1 MYSVA
6 VFAWISGFTSLSKL
20 LFLKDF
26 HNWACGTG
34 LVSLLLQMRAALTII
49 SASILLLG
57 FTVDAGGRKI
67 TVFPKNAKGFRC
79 QVGPEK
85 LPVALEEGML
95 RLRVGIVGGKGPFYW
110 RVPFR
115 KWSDGDNQ
123 ISLAQAGES
132 DDEQGYFGI
141 ALDPSKLPYH
151 PDKQL
156 VQLRLIA
163 KNGAEANCT
172 TELSIIDR
180 PKSVVTDQPATME
193 VAPALLPVQA
203 TVR

>member
-1 MYSVA
+1 
-6 VFAWISGFTSLSKL
+6 
-20 LFLKDF
+20 
-26 HNWACGTG
+26 
-34 LVSLLLQMRAALTII
+34 MRVALTII

-57 FTVDAGGRKI
+57 LTLDAGERKI

-85 LPVALEEGML
+85 LPVGLDEGML
-95 RLRVGIVGGKGPFYW
+95 RLKVGIVGGKGPFYW

-115 KWSDGDNQ
+115 KWTDGDNS

-132 DDEQGYFGI
+132 KDEQGYFGI
-141 ALDPSKLPYH
+141 ALDPTKLPYH
-151 PDKQL
+151 AEKQL

-163 KNGAEANCT
+163 KNGDEAYCT
-172 TELSIIDR
+172 TELSLI
-180 PKSVVTDQPATME
+180 DQPQTVADEKKPATQE

>member
-1 MYSVA
+1 
-6 VFAWISGFTSLSKL
+6 
-20 LFLKDF
+20 
-26 HNWACGTG
+26 
-34 LVSLLLQMRAALTII
+34 MRAVLTIF
-49 SASILLLG
+49 SASILLLSL
-57 FTVDAGGRKI
+57 TVNAAQRQI

-85 LPVALEEGML
+85 LPIALEEGML
-95 RLRVGIVGGKGPFYW
+95 RLKVGIVGGKGPFYW

-132 DDEQGYFGI
+132 KDEQGYFGI
-141 ALDPSKLPYH
+141 ALDPTKLPYH
-151 PDKQL
+151 SDKQL

-163 KNGAEANCT
+163 KNGDEANCT

-180 PKSVVTDQPATME
+180 PQNVATEQPATEE